1 MYLKND
7 YASPVGQLTLLAKG
21 ESLVGLWFSEQK
33 YFFASYSFEEI
44 PTGTNEIIN
53 QTCVWLDEYF
63 SGHQPSIEQLR
74 IAPEV
79 TPFRQAVLEV
89 LKEIP
94 YGEVWSYLDI
104 AKKLTDQSNAKNWAR
119 AVGGAIGHNPV
130 AILLPCHR
138 VIGKNGKLTGYAGGI
153 QRKQTLL
160 DFERG
165 QA

>member
-1 MYLKND
+1 M
-7 YASPVGQLTLLAKG
+7 
-21 ESLVGLWFSEQK
+21 
-33 YFFASYSFEEI
+33 
-44 PTGTNEIIN
+44 
-53 QTCVWLDEYF
+53 
-63 SGHQPSIEQLR
+63 
-74 IAPEV
+74 

-153 QRKQTLL
+153 QRKQALL